1 MRAAST
7 MSLIIWLL
15 LPIAEARCQESYVLN
30 QGDQVRVYGRGVQRN
45 LWDWHGPDVTGTVL
59 AVTSDSVAF
68 LTKTG
73 ATVILPV
80 NSIGGVEV
88 NRGPRSNWL
97 IGMTA
102 GAVIGAGAGL
112 ITGLIVNFER
122 DGCYSGFPLE
132 PTQRCQDT
140 WVPVLGT
147 MGLGALGG
155 GLIGAAIGSLI
166 KTDRW
171 AEVSLDRHPVR
182 FIAGGGRFGVVA
194 SLRF

>member
-1 MRAAST
+1 
-7 MSLIIWLL
+7 
-15 LPIAEARCQESYVLN
+15 
-30 QGDQVRVYGRGVQRN
+30 
-45 LWDWHGPDVTGTVL
+45 VL
-59 AVTSDSVAF
+59 AVASDSVAF

-97 IGMTA
+97 TGMTA

-112 ITGLIVNFER
+112 ITGLIVNFET

-155 GLIGAAIGSLI
+155 GLVGAAIGSLI

-171 AEVSLDRHPVR
+171 AEVSLDRQPVR
-182 FIAGGGRFGVVA
+182 FIAGGGRIGVVA